1 MSNKIKW
8 IKLSIDVFDD
18 EKFDAIRTLPDA
30 NDIQLVWVKL
40 LCLAGKCNES
50 GFLMLTSEIPYTD
63 EMLANK
69 FKMEIGVVQR
79 SLSLFQKLNMV
90 DLIDNVYM
98 VSNWTKYQSLDAYE
112 KKKEYDRAYQAKRY
126 AEKKQLLEDK
136 KNSRTRVKREK
147 ERESYDSSLSS
158 SNIFSSNNSNVVNLN
173 NVVND
178 DKNKDEYIIYILN
191 NKDLLDSLIEW
202 MEYKDNKKPR
212 TSNHYDTESGIRKV
226 IKLAVEHSIDYG
238 PAEVIR
244 AIDTA
249 IAGGWM
255 GIKYTDLERYGK
267 KVAPNKPQPKPKP
280 QEEPASE
287 PEMTDEE
294 WLRMMEETYGK
305 DV

>member
-1 MSNKIKW
+1 MSSDVKW

-63 EMLANK
+63 EMLASK

-79 SLSLFQKLNMV
+79 SLTLFQKLNMI

-112 KKKEYDRAYQAKRY
+112 KKKEYDRIYQAKRY

-136 KNSRTRVKREK
+136 KNSRTRIKREK
-147 ERESYDSSLSS
+147 VRESYDFVLS
-158 SNIFSSNNSNVVNLN
+158 SNIFNSNNTNVVNLN
-173 NVVND
+173 NIVND
-178 DKNKDEYIIYILN
+178 NNKDEYIIYILN

-202 MEYKDNKKPR
+202 MGYKDNKKPK

-226 IKLAVEHSIDYG
+226 IKLAVEHAKDYG
-238 PAEVIR
+238 VNEVVN

-249 IAGGWM
+249 MAGGWM

-267 KVAPNKPQPKPKP
+267 KVAPKKAQPKPEP
-280 QEEPASE
+280 EPEEPILS
-287 PEMTDEE
+287 DEE
-294 WLRMMEETYGK
+294 WARL
-305 DV
+305 